1 MKLLLIYCAASVR
14 VGIVCGFPRCEIRV
28 LKWKKKKK
36 KIESRFFCFV
46 SLLNLKHGSFYVIS
60 DLVSFLQERKIMPSL
75 KVIENAARKCNR
87 KMQEVEG
94 RAKQIYVFV
103 EVQQEVQKEKSITI
117 YNSGNLDNSV
127 TMKEE
132 NLYPVIQLSANVT

>member
-1 MKLLLIYCAASVR
+1 
-14 VGIVCGFPRCEIRV
+14 
-28 LKWKKKKK
+28 
-36 KIESRFFCFV
+36 
-46 SLLNLKHGSFYVIS
+46 
-60 DLVSFLQERKIMPSL
+60 
-75 KVIENAARKCNR
+75 
-87 KMQEVEG
+87 MQEVEG

-132 NLYPVIQLSANVT
+132 NLYPVIQLSANVTWVFQSYAKYGSNLKALSSSPAECALLSH